1 MKKYI
6 ITTIQE
12 VKRTYVRE
20 NCDGEYTMEECQEK
34 FEAESFDGTELDA
47 EYNDEVVIDIIE
59 HNPTQ
64 EMIDDNTIGIG
75 ELEEDKWK
83 KE

>member
-1 MKKYI
+1 MSKKYI

-20 NCDGEYTMEECQEK
+20 DCDGEYTMEECQEN
-34 FEAESFDGTELDA
+34 FEAENFNGTELDV
-47 EYNDEVVIDIIE
+47 EYDDETVIDIKE

-75 ELEEDKWK
+75 ELK
-83 KE
+83 